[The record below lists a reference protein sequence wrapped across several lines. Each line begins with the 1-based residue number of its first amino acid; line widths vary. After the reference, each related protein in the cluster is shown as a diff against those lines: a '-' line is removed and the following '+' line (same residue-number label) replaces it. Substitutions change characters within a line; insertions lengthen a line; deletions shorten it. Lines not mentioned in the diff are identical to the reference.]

1 MGKSTINGPCSI
13 AFCMFTRPGH
23 HLSRPPKGQSPKPSP
38 KAYLRTQESSHRWN
52 HPGKSPS
59 VVVPS
64 LVMVGLWHWHGIGLY
79 WVYRISISTYI
90 STNINLYHCW
100 NSISLVVK
108 KTKTKRIRASS
119 GLSSQ
124 LFGNTKPV
132 LDQCII
138 TSEQVKWLKGWYE
151 ETQQM
156 QGDQRCS

>member
-38 KAYLRTQESSHRWN
+38 KAYLRTQESSHWWN

-90 STNINLYHCW
+90 STYINRYQP
-100 NSISLVVK
+100 ISLLELHQPGGEK
-108 KTKTKRIRASS
+108 NKNKTHTSQFGIVIPTLWEHETSFGSVHNYFRTGQMVE
-119 GLSSQ
+119 GL
-124 LFGNTKPV
+124 V
-132 LDQCII
+132 
-138 TSEQVKWLKGWYE
+138 
-151 ETQQM
+151 
-156 QGDQRCS
+156 